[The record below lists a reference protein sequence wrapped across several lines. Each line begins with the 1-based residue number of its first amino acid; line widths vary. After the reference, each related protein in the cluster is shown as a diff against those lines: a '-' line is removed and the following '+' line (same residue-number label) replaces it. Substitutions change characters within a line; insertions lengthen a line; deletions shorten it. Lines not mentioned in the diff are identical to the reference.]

1 MYFLLSFAKGVSDSQ
16 PERCRDPEEEAEGRR
31 LVLQE
36 GVRGGA
42 QADSCRGTKGNLKIP
57 KDMGIPR
64 KSMAISRE
72 P

>member
-1 MYFLLSFAKGVSDSQ
+1 MYFLLLFAKGVSDSQ

-42 QADSCRGTKGNLKIP
+42 QADSCRGTKGNLKRP
-57 KDMGIPR
+57 EEHGDN
-64 KSMAISRE
+64 
-72 P
+72 